1 MKKSKKQPPAT
12 QHKIQGVIIKCSDQH
27 ITVQPCPQRVQRLT
41 ELQNHIQSKS
51 MSPEQARRLAG
62 KCSFTTTHL
71 FGRVGRSPLRALYM
85 TRQVLLHNR
94 QNQHTHTKTAIIAL
108 IEILAHCLPK
118 TIPPSPNPIK
128 TTIIYTDAFFSD
140 GANTWRNSDFTEQ
153 DVRSSDFP
161 PLLIHGTIPRKILQH
176 FNLPATEH
184 ISTSLRHGQPLL
196 TQPYIQLHDN
206 DPECAAIHKGSG
218 KRQLLNN
225 LIGPHWAWLNRQQ
238 LTQFLRRVPS

>member
-1 MKKSKKQPPAT
+1 VLGPTYHSTTLSTTSTETNRITKPHT
-12 QHKIQGVIIKCSDQH
+12 IQKHVPRTGSTFSRKVLIYD
-27 ITVQPCPQRVQRLT
+27 
-41 ELQNHIQSKS
+41 N
-51 MSPEQARRLAG
+51 
-62 KCSFTTTHL
+62 
-71 FGRVGRSPLRALYM
+71 SPLRKSRTITTPSTIYDK
-85 TRQVLLHNR
+85 TSPSPQ
-94 QNQHTHTKTAIIAL
+94 QTKSTHTHTKTAIIAL

-118 TIPPSPNPIK
+118 TIPPSPSPIK